1 MDLVLCF
8 TSISGVHCTTDLDHH
23 PILFSRAM
31 HLWIASIIFICFFP
45 LLRVRIFMCIFV
57 CSIKSQ
63 TNALPNMLMRVYGA
77 GVRWVCDGN
86 FLASNIYVYEGATIV
101 V

>member
-1 MDLVLCF
+1 
-8 TSISGVHCTTDLDHH
+8 
-23 PILFSRAM
+23 
-31 HLWIASIIFICFFP
+31 
-45 LLRVRIFMCIFV
+45 MCIFV

-86 FLASNIYVYEGATIV
+86 FLASNIYIYEGATIV